1 METAP
6 ILRQD
11 NAKIWQDMQAGFP
24 NPESWADFAGATAQ
38 AEHFGGQATMSFEQ
52 NGAGVL
58 MVAVKA
64 FRWRLRFSVE
74 TAEVSSTQTRICR
87 ARNNIVL
94 HAIVNCSC
102 AI

>member
-6 ILRQD
+6 ILRQN
-11 NAKIWQDMQAGFP
+11 NAKIWQDMQEGFCDL
-24 NPESWADFAGATAQ
+24 ESWADFAGATAQ

-64 FRWRLRFSVE
+64 FRCQLRFCVRA
-74 TAEVSSTQTRICR
+74 AEASSTQTRI
-87 ARNNIVL
+87 
-94 HAIVNCSC
+94 
-102 AI
+102 